1 MTPTMPGSLASF
13 RARVL
18 AAVRRIPRG
27 RVATYGDIAELVGAP
42 GAARAVGNVMR
53 GCSDPSV
60 PCHRVIAAAGALG
73 GFGGYLDRKRQLDS
87 TIKIARHP
95 IRAGKKNPR
104 LPAILKIKDPAVL
117 EKTPNNADDADVF
130 AEIWNF
136 RTQAT
141 DSAHDQINGHICA
154 RRLIELLDDLLIDE
168 RIHLRNDPGRLA
180 CECVIALSLDQFR
193 EPAMHIER
201 RDQ

>member
-73 GFGGYLDRKRQLDS
+73 GFGGYLDRKRQLLRAEGLVV
-87 TIKIARHP
+87 TPTR
-95 IRAGKKNPR
+95 IRG
-104 LPAILKIKDPAVL
+104 
-117 EKTPNNADDADVF
+117 F
-130 AEIWNF
+130 AEVRWPVQP
-136 RTQAT
+136 RTAGGGKAT
-141 DSAHDQINGHICA
+141 
-154 RRLIELLDDLLIDE
+154 RR
-168 RIHLRNDPGRLA
+168 R
-180 CECVIALSLDQFR
+180 
-193 EPAMHIER
+193 PAPV
-201 RDQ
+201 